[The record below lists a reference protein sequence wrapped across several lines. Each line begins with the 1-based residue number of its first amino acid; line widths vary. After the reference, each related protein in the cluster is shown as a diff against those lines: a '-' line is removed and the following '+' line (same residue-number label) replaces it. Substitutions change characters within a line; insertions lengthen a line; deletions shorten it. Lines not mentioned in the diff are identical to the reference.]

1 MILNHQDCGPRVV
14 SIVSPLFSEEIVVV
28 RTMSWTL
35 AAAIVLFF
43 APVQLHIAKGQQQP
57 TSIELNQSLLEKWLV
72 VMPQVVGL
80 GKSSTIPQTD
90 DALLPHLERV
100 CTDAGFDNYD
110 QCGAV
115 IGYVGM
121 IVSTCDRRNRTFH
134 DPIVMMRREIAR
146 IEADASLS
154 PEGKDEATAELKHIV
169 AGFPNNIPEAHLRL
183 MTANRD
189 RIFAVLATTD

>member
-1 MILNHQDCGPRVV
+1 M
-14 SIVSPLFSEEIVVV
+14 V
-28 RTMSWTL
+28 RTMPWTL
-35 AAAIVLFF
+35 ATAIVLLFL
-43 APVQLHIAKGQQQP
+43 PVQLHRADGQQQP
-57 TSIELNQSLLEKWLV
+57 TLIELNQSLLEKWLV
-72 VMPQVVGL
+72 VMPQVVKL
-80 GKSSTIPQTD
+80 GKSSTVPQTD
-90 DALLPHLERV
+90 DALLPHLEKI
-100 CTDAGFDNYD
+100 CAGAGFDSYD

-146 IEADASLS
+146 IEADTNLS
-154 PEGKDEATAELKHIV
+154 PADKDKATAELKQIV

-189 RIFAVLATTD
+189 LIFAVLATTE

>member
-1 MILNHQDCGPRVV
+1 
-14 SIVSPLFSEEIVVV
+14 
-28 RTMSWTL
+28 
-35 AAAIVLFF
+35 
-43 APVQLHIAKGQQQP
+43 
-57 TSIELNQSLLEKWLV
+57 
-72 VMPQVVGL
+72 MPQVVKL
-80 GKSSTIPQTD
+80 GKSSTVPQTD
-90 DALLPHLERV
+90 DALLPHLERI
-100 CTDAGFDNYD
+100 CADAGFDSSD

-154 PEGKDEATAELKHIV
+154 PADKDEAAAELKQIV
-169 AGFPNNIPEAHLRL
+169 AGFPNNIPEAHPRL

-189 RIFAVLATTD
+189 RIFAVLAATE